1 MVRRTPAEIAYSIV
15 DTALGRLIVA
25 GTERGV
31 CFAGLGDSDRALI
44 AELRCDFPHAIARH
58 DDSITLKWARA
69 VAVYL
74 DGRSTMPAVPL
85 DISGTLFQLQVWE
98 QLRAIPAGATRSY
111 SEIARRIGRP
121 RAARAVGTA
130 NGANPVSILIPCHR
144 ALRSSGHLGGYRWG
158 LERKRRL
165 LELESRPR

>member
-1 MVRRTPAEIAYSIV
+1 MGIRAVRTRRSLVGRTRALAEISYSII

-31 CFAGLGDSDRALI
+31 CFAGLGDSDRALV
-44 AELRCDFPHAIARH
+44 AELRHDFPHAIARR
-58 DDSITLKWARA
+58 DDSITLNWSRA
-69 VAVYL
+69 VAAYL
-74 DGRSTMPAVPL
+74 DGGSTMPDVPL
-85 DISGTLFQLQVWE
+85 DISGTQFQLQVWE
-98 QLRAIPAGATRSY
+98 QLRAIPAGTTRSY

-144 ALRSSGHLGGYRWG
+144 
-158 LERKRRL
+158 
-165 LELESRPR
+165 